1 MEMFFTLVDNVQ
13 QWLWTYLII
22 TLLVGCSLYFT
33 VRLGFVQFRKL
44 GEMTRQLFASTSD
57 DKNAEQNGRRHIN
70 SFQAFAISLASR
82 VGTGN
87 LAGVASAIAVG
98 GPGAV
103 FWMWMMAL
111 LASATA
117 FMEATL
123 AQLFK
128 HRVGWASSSALAS
141 SSPSAWPT
149 R

>member
-87 LAGVASAIAVG
+87 LQRL
-98 GPGAV
+98 P
-103 FWMWMMAL
+103 
-111 LASATA
+111 
-117 FMEATL
+117 
-123 AQLFK
+123 
-128 HRVGWASSSALAS
+128 
-141 SSPSAWPT
+141 
-149 R
+149 